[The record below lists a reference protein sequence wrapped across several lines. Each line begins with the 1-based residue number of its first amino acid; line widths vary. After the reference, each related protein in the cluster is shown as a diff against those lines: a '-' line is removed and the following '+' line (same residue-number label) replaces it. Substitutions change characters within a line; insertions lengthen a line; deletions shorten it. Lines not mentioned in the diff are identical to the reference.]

1 MATQASQ
8 TTPMIPQGRSLTAEE
23 ATEVQE
29 NLARANFGMSL
40 AEFSSGCGKPGSSTT
55 TARGTARSSAWR
67 CWSQS
72 VGMIDAGQNL
82 S

>member
-29 NLARANFGMSL
+29 NLA
-40 AEFSSGCGKPGSSTT
+40 P
-55 TARGTARSSAWR
+55 
-67 CWSQS
+67 SQ
-72 VGMIDAGQNL
+72 L
-82 S
+82 RHEPR